1 LRTKQLQDNQNYPL
15 ELLLKGKIDMA
26 KFTYEIAI
34 PNSGTYEV
42 ESDRELTDAQA
53 YKYALQ
59 QAGQTTAAPPV
70 KEDTSSPMMSAF
82 RRGMDITAR
91 AVAPTAVGASVGGYF
106 GGAPAALAGSVLV
119 PAADVVGSVANLA
132 MSPFTDYRLM
142 PTSQGVQ
149 NLMTRAG
156 FTAPPEEQT
165 APERVASVGLET
177 FTGVGKQVPALANL
191 ATTATTQAG
200 KELAGRLATDPT
212 TQAVVGSAASM
223 AGQGVY
229 ELTNN
234 PIASFLTTL
243 GTSLLGI
250 KKPKT
255 QQAVSEDAMGRIAQD
270 RYDALDQM
278 GFKFKSPEFVAD
290 MKNVTSNLRAEGY
303 TPKAYPKIAG
313 AIEELTSSTQPKD
326 WTELQALRKIIRGA
340 QKSTDPEEKR
350 LGSILL
356 DRFDN
361 YLMKVDQTKV
371 ESGDTKVMSKT
382 WGEAR
387 DAYSKM
393 KKSEIFTDMLE
404 DAQLDATK
412 FTQSGTENSM
422 AAQLRQLAKNEKRMA
437 MFTSDERDAIRKA
450 AQGDAPQK
458 LLRFFGKFA
467 PTGVITGGTVGGIAY
482 YDAFTGAVIA
492 ASTLASRAGATKY
505 RMGTIE
511 ELANQMR
518 TGSKPVVTGTA
529 TRALPALA
537 TQAVIQSPS
546 LFNQNPAIDI
556 LRERRIREMQQS
568 PTARGL
574 FTQ

>member
-1 LRTKQLQDNQNYPL
+1 
-15 ELLLKGKIDMA
+15 MAA
-26 KFTYEIAI
+26 KFTYEIEI
-34 PNSGTYEV
+34 PNRGTYEV
-42 ESDRELTDAQA
+42 DSDRELTDAQA

-59 QAGQTTAAPPV
+59 QAGQQTPSPV
-70 KEDTSSPMMSAF
+70 KEDTSSPMLSAF

-106 GGAPAALAGSVLV
+106 GGAPAALVGSVLV

-142 PTSQGVQ
+142 PTSQGLQ

-156 FTAPPEEQT
+156 LTAPPEEQT
-165 APERVASVGLET
+165 PTERVASVGLET
-177 FTGVGKQVPALANL
+177 MTGVGKQVPALANL

-200 KELAGRLATDPT
+200 RELAAKMAVEPT

-250 KKPKT
+250 KRPKT
-255 QQAVSEDAMGRIAQD
+255 QQAVSEDAMGKIAKE

-290 MKNVTSNLRAEGY
+290 MKDVSSNLRAEGY

-404 DAQLDATK
+404 EAKLDATK
-412 FTQSGTENSM
+412 YTQSGAENSM

-450 AQGDAPQK
+450 AEGDAPQK

-467 PTGVITGGTVGGIAY
+467 PTGVITGGTVGGITY
-482 YDAFTGAVIA
+482 HDPFTGAVIA
-492 ASTLASRAGATKY
+492 ASTLLSKAGATKY

-529 TRALPALA
+529 TRALPALT

>member
-1 LRTKQLQDNQNYPL
+1 MEKT
-15 ELLLKGKIDMA
+15 A
-26 KFTYEIAI
+26 KFTYEITI
-34 PNSGTYEV
+34 PNKGVYDV
-42 ESDRELTDAQA
+42 DSDRELTDAQA
-53 YKYALQ
+53 YQYALKQ
-59 QAGQTTAAPPV
+59 SQETPAPV
-70 KEDTSSPMMSAF
+70 TQEDSSPMMSAF

-106 GGAPAALAGSVLV
+106 GGAPAALAGSMLV

-142 PTSQGVQ
+142 PTSQGIQ
-149 NLMTRAG
+149 NLMTKAG

-177 FTGVGKQVPALANL
+177 MTGVGKQIPALANL
-191 ATTATTQAG
+191 ATTATTQTG
-200 KELAGRLATDPT
+200 RELAGRLATDPT
-212 TQAVVGSAASM
+212 TQAVVAPVASM

-270 RYDALDQM
+270 RYDALNQM

-290 MKNVTSNLRAEGY
+290 MKNVTGDLRSEGY

-404 DAQLDATK
+404 EAQLDATK
-412 FTQSGTENSM
+412 YTQSGAENSM
-422 AAQLRQLAKNEKRMA
+422 AAQLRQLAKNDKRMA
-437 MFTSDERDAIRKA
+437 MFSSDERDAIRKA
-450 AQGDAPQK
+450 AKGDSTQN

-467 PTGVITGGTVGGIAY
+467 PTGVFTGGGTVGIGV
-482 YDAFTGAVIA
+482 YDPITGVVIGA
-492 ASTLASRAGATKY
+492 TTMGSRAAATQY

-511 ELANQMR
+511 DLANQMR

-529 TRALPALA
+529 TRVLPALG

-574 FTQ
+574 FSTQ

>member
-1 LRTKQLQDNQNYPL
+1 MAEFNY
-15 ELLLKGKIDMA
+15 EV
-26 KFTYEIAI
+26 TI
-34 PNSGTYEV
+34 PNKGVFDV
-42 ESDRELTDAQA
+42 ESDRELTEAQA

-59 QAGQTTAAPPV
+59 QSEQTTTTPPV
-70 KEDTSSPMMSAF
+70 TQEDSSPMLSAF

-91 AVAPTAVGASVGGYF
+91 AVAPTAVGASAGGYF
-106 GGAPAALAGSVLV
+106 GGAPSALVGSMLV

-142 PTSQGVQ
+142 PTSQGLQ

-165 APERVASVGLET
+165 PTERVASVGLET
-177 FTGVGKQVPALANL
+177 LTGVGTQLPALTNL
-191 ATTATTQAG
+191 ATTAGTQVGRELAAKMAVEPATQA
-200 KELAGRLATDPT
+200 A
-212 TQAVVGSAASM
+212 VGSTASM

-250 KKPKT
+250 KKPQT
-255 QQAVSEDAMGRIAQD
+255 QQAVSEEAMGKIAKQ

-278 GFKFKSPEFVAD
+278 GFKFKNYEFVQD
-290 MKNVTSNLRAEGY
+290 MKDVAKNLRAEGY

-340 QKSTDPEEKR
+340 QKSTDPDEKR

-361 YLMKVDQTKV
+361 YLMNVDQTKV
-371 ESGDTKVMSKT
+371 ETGDTKVISKT

-404 DAQLDATK
+404 EAQLDKSK
-412 FTQSGTENSM
+412 FTQSGAENSM
-422 AAQLRQLAKNEKRMA
+422 ATQLRQLAKNEKRMA

-450 AQGDAPQK
+450 AQGDNAQY
-458 LLRFFGKFA
+458 LLKFFGKFA
-467 PTGVITGGTVGGIAY
+467 PTGVITGGTVGGITY
-482 YDAFTGAVIA
+482 HDPFTGAVIA
-492 ASTLASRAGATKY
+492 ASTLLSKAGATKY
-505 RMGTIE
+505 RMNTIE

-518 TGSKPVVTGTA
+518 TGNKPVVTGTA
-529 TRALPALA
+529 TRTLPALA

>member
-1 LRTKQLQDNQNYPL
+1 MSKFNY
-15 ELLLKGKIDMA
+15 EVI
-26 KFTYEIAI
+26 I
-34 PNSGTYEV
+34 PNSGTYDV
-42 ESDRELTDAQA
+42 ESDRELTEAQA

-59 QAGQTTAAPPV
+59 QASQTTPAPTATQ
-70 KEDTSSPMMSAF
+70 EDSSPMLSAF

-106 GGAPAALAGSVLV
+106 GGPAAALAGSVLV
-119 PAADVVGSVANLA
+119 PTADVVGSVANLA

-149 NLMTRAG
+149 NLMTKAG

-200 KELAGRLATDPT
+200 KELAAKMAVEPT
-212 TQAVVGSAASM
+212 TQAVVGSTASM
-223 AGQGVY
+223 TGQGVY

-243 GTSLLGI
+243 GTSVLGI
-250 KKPKT
+250 KRPQT
-255 QQAVSEDAMGRIAQD
+255 QQAVSEEAMGKIAQQ
-270 RYDALDQM
+270 RYDTLDKM

-290 MKNVTSNLRAEGY
+290 MKDVAKNLRAAGY
-303 TPKAYPKIAG
+303 TADGFPKIKG
-313 AIEELTSSTQPKD
+313 AIDQLTSSTEPKD
-326 WTELQALRKIIRGA
+326 WAELQTLRKIIRSA
-340 QKSTDPEEKR
+340 QKSTDPDEKR
-350 LGSILL
+350 LASILL

-361 YLMKVDQTKV
+361 YLMNVDQTKV

-404 DAQLDATK
+404 EAQLDATK
-412 FTQSGTENSM
+412 YTQSGAENSM
-422 AAQLRQLAKNEKRMA
+422 AAQLRQLAKNDKRMA

-450 AQGDAPQK
+450 AKGDVPQN

-467 PTGVITGGTVGGIAY
+467 PTGAITGGTTAGIAY
-482 YDAFTGAVIA
+482 YHDPFTGAVLA
-492 ASTLASRAGATKY
+492 ASTLLSRAGATKY